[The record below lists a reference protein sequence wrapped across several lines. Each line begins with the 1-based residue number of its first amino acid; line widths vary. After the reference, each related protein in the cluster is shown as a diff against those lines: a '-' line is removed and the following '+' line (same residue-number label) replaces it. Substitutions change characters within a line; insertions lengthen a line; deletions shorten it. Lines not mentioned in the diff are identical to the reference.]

1 MNLIL
6 LNDRI
11 TSFKVTNYTVLF
23 QTIEEKYLAFSV
35 GIDIPDYISSG
46 GKSDS
51 LKNLSDKMKAMGRR
65 KRRK

>member
-11 TSFKVTNYTVLF
+11 ASFKVTNYTDLF
-23 QTIEEKYLAFSV
+23 QTIEDKYLASSV